1 MVLDDISKHYGGVYA
16 CRNVSLTVCLGEVL
30 GIVGPNGAG
39 KSTLFNCITNFEPI
53 DSGEITFAGRNIHR
67 MTAESTNRQGIART
81 FQNLRPFPSMTL
93 LENVM
98 VGALGTI
105 RTVRLARE
113 WAVECLEYVG
123 MLHKK
128 SALASTLSTGQRK
141 RLELARALATRP
153 RLLLLDE
160 VTAGVDIGAIEG
172 LLNLVAMLKADN
184 MTLIVIEHD
193 MRVIRELSDRLVA
206 MHMGQIIADGDPE
219 SVVKDEIV
227 VNSYLGRFHA

>member
-1 MVLDDISKHYGGVYA
+1 
-16 CRNVSLTVCLGEVL
+16 
-30 GIVGPNGAG
+30 
-39 KSTLFNCITNFEPI
+39 
-53 DSGEITFAGRNIHR
+53 
-67 MTAESTNRQGIART
+67 
-81 FQNLRPFPSMTL
+81 
-93 LENVM
+93 
-98 VGALGTI
+98 
-105 RTVRLARE
+105 
-113 WAVECLEYVG
+113 LEYVG
-123 MLHKK
+123 MVHKM

-160 VTAGVDIGAIEG
+160 VTAGVDIGALEG